1 MVQWIARPLRGII
14 SNTWVKYIRLR
25 IAIAKIKELMK
36 GRGRK
41 SRLID
46 NRQRAVF
53 NEGWR
58 KGEALVGIYNNNKG
72 GKSKWVKID
81 GRLK

>member
-1 MVQWIARPLRGII
+1 
-14 SNTWVKYIRLR
+14 
-25 IAIAKIKELMK
+25 MK

-72 GKSKWVKID
+72 GKSKWIKID